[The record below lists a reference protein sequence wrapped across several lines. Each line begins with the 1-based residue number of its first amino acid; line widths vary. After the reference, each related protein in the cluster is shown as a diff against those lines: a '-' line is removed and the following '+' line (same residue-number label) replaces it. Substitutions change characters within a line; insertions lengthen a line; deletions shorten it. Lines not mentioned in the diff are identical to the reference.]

1 MKHLCG
7 RSSKSWVETRFR
19 RETEGQR
26 IDTSARKMAR
36 GSLHLSHNRDTLR
49 PSTSTSSVAQSINRH
64 QDSSARFDS
73 EQIVTPSVCHGKSGS
88 WMTVSSF
95 SVGSSFRSLPGLP
108 PSTALDLS
116 HIQASCNRNPSI
128 LMTDLL
134 SAPYQSGQLLVN
146 RVGITGIA
154 AGMPCHE
161 DEDGCLP
168 SIQLAASLLAG

>member
-1 MKHLCG
+1 MVRCTYH
-7 RSSKSWVETRFR
+7 TTATPFDP
-19 RETEGQR
+19 T
-26 IDTSARKMAR
+26 
-36 GSLHLSHNRDTLR
+36 
-49 PSTSTSSVAQSINRH
+49 STSTSSVDQSVNRH
-64 QDSSARFDS
+64 QQSSARFDS

-116 HIQASCNRNPSI
+116 HIQASCNRKPSI

-134 SAPYQSGQLLVN
+134 SATYQSGQLLVN

-154 AGMPCHE
+154 AGMPCHG

-168 SIQLAASLLAG
+168 SIQLAASLLAGSRIVDADVVTQWGAFASSRPFDLLGIRRI